1 MEKLDHEHGKL
12 KSAFIRYRDR
22 VLNTFQKNPEYA
34 KVPIAD
40 YGEKRITGL
49 SYNKGM
55 LFFTLFYHLVGE
67 EKFIR
72 IIRSYHQEF
81 IDKGASL
88 NDFVS
93 HIKETSKFDLTK
105 LIQEWIFGIQSSDF
119 IMNQLTLDEILKHY
133 REK

>member
-1 MEKLDHEHGKL
+1 MLLLHDIIIPIQFL
-12 KSAFIRYRDR
+12 
-22 VLNTFQKNPEYA
+22 VFQRTY
-34 KVPIAD
+34 
-40 YGEKRITGL
+40 
-49 SYNKGM
+49 
-55 LFFTLFYHLVGE
+55 
-67 EKFIR
+67 
-72 IIRSYHQEF
+72 
-81 IDKGASL
+81 